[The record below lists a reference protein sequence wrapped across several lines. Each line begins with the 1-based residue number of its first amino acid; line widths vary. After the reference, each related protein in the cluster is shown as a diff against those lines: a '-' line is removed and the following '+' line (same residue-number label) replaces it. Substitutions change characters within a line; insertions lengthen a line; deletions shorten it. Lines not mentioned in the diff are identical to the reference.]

1 MHAIYQPI
9 ELVKKNYLIE
19 LQKRLSWQMKEK
31 RNDKACSWFTV
42 VTLLFSKSQMHLLRL
57 SSLLFCHCSRTIH
70 LVVPLLYSSQL
81 LRISALNVFLQK
93 EKIAGWNTLARKY
106 IFHLHM
112 IQAKLKTINKETRQ
126 LFRKFCC
133 LPYHLF
139 PASIGAMH
147 IYLFLLCAS

>member
-19 LQKRLSWQMKEK
+19 LQKRLSCQMKEK
-31 RNDKACSWFTV
+31 RNDKASSWFTV

-57 SSLLFCHCSRTIH
+57 NSLLFCHCSRTIH

-112 IQAKLKTINKETRQ
+112 IQAKLKTINKETQQ
-126 LFRKFCC
+126 LFRMFCC